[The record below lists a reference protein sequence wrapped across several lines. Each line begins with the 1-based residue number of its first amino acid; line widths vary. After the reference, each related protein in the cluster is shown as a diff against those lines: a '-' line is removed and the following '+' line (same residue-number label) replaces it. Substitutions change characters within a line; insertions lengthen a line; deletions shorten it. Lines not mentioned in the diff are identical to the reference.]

1 MKYSLLLLLL
11 AATLTSTAQIQR
23 REPYTPKP
31 KPKKEKKQHH
41 PPKMVELGF
50 DIGYYPIEYGDG
62 SIERISL
69 SSRTEKHIQL
79 FGHAEYVS
87 SIFRKDIGLG
97 CGANFPIGA
106 RRSYFYPGVCVGYYF
121 RTAVVAGGQIG
132 YVGYVSDAI
141 ALHIEGGCRWGSGA
155 GALGGNV
162 FYMPIVAG
170 IRICLD

>member
-11 AATLTSTAQIQR
+11 AVTFTSTAQIQR

-50 DIGYYPIEYGDG
+50 DIGYCPIEYGDG

-87 SIFRKDIGLG
+87 SIFRKDIGLDVV
-97 CGANFPIGA
+97 PIS
-106 RRSYFYPGVCVGYYF
+106 RYEL
-121 RTAVVAGGQIG
+121 AVRISIPV
-132 YVGYVSDAI
+132 YVWVIIS
-141 ALHIEGGCRWGSGA
+141 ALLLWQEDK
-155 GALGGNV
+155 LV
-162 FYMPIVAG
+162 M
-170 IRICLD
+170 